1 MPEETGQGMDFRTAP
16 SSFADA
22 FASGGASGAEETRKS
37 HIIDELIAE
46 RATKLSRQALWPIL
60 RPILYRLFHY
70 RQAVGMADDIAAL
83 SGHGAMAYLSALLSL
98 DISVAGVENIPKS
111 GGFILAPTHPTGIAD
126 GIAVFDLLK
135 NIRPDMAIFANRD
148 ALRVAPGFKDIII
161 PVEWR
166 QGEKSHAKSRDTL
179 EMTARAFHS
188 KKAIVLFPSG
198 RIAFWNDGRLT
209 ERPWQTSIVSL
220 TRRYKFP
227 IVPAR
232 ITARNSGLFYFLS
245 KYSTELRDMT
255 VFHELLNK
263 TGRAFSITVGC
274 AIPATALAGDAGDV
288 ARRLQAHAVE
298 TLAAGPNAEFD
309 ALSPQSPKAEPMPFP
324 LA

>member
-1 MPEETGQGMDFRTAP
+1 MDFRTAP

-22 FASGGASGAEETRKS
+22 FANGAASGVEICREE
-37 HIIDELIAE
+37 HIVDQLIAE
-46 RATKLSRQALWPIL
+46 RATRLSRNPLWPFL
-60 RPILYRLFHY
+60 RPVLYRLFHY
-70 RQAVGMADDIAAL
+70 RQAVAMADDIAPL
-83 SGHGAMAYLSALLSL
+83 SGHAAMAYISALLSL
-98 DISVAGVENIPKS
+98 DISVSGKDNIPPS

-135 NIRPDMAIFANRD
+135 GIRPDMAIFANRD
-148 ALRVAPGFKDIII
+148 ALRAAPGFGDLII

-179 EMTARAFHS
+179 EMTARAFLS

-198 RIAFWNDGRLT
+198 RIAYWHEGHLT
-209 ERPWQTSIVSL
+209 ERPWQASVVSL
-220 TRRYKFP
+220 ARRYDFP
-227 IVPAR
+227 VVPAR

-263 TGRAFSITVGC
+263 TGRAFSIIIGRQ
-274 AIPATALAGDAGDV
+274 IPATALAGDANEV
-288 ARRLQAHAVE
+288 ARQLQHHAVE
-298 TLAAGPNAEFD
+298 RLAADPD
-309 ALSPQSPKAEPMPFP
+309 AVFEPAPSMRRKGT
-324 LA
+324 

>member
-1 MPEETGQGMDFRTAP
+1 
-16 SSFADA
+16 
-22 FASGGASGAEETRKS
+22 
-37 HIIDELIAE
+37 
-46 RATKLSRQALWPIL
+46 
-60 RPILYRLFHY
+60 
-70 RQAVGMADDIAAL
+70 MADDIAAL
-83 SGHGAMAYLSALLSL
+83 SGHGAMAYISALLSL
-98 DISVAGVENIPKS
+98 DINVTGLENIPKA

-135 NIRPDMAIFANRD
+135 EIRPDMAIFANRD
-148 ALRVAPGFKDIII
+148 ALRVARGFKDIII

-179 EMTARAFHS
+179 EMTARAFLS

-198 RIAFWNDGRLT
+198 RIAYWNDGRLT
-209 ERPWQTSIVSL
+209 ERPWQTSVVSL
-220 TRRYKFP
+220 ARRYDFP

-232 ITARNSGLFYFLS
+232 ITARNSGLFYLLS

-263 TGRAFSITVGC
+263 TGRAFSITIGRQ
-274 AIPATALAGDAGDV
+274 IPAAALGGDANEM

-298 TLAAGPNAEFD
+298 KLALDADAQFEPRSAAFAESWT
-309 ALSPQSPKAEPMPFP
+309 APVP

>member
-1 MPEETGQGMDFRTAP
+1 MDFRTAP

-22 FASGGASGAEETRKS
+22 FASGSVNADEGGRKP

-46 RATKLSRQALWPIL
+46 RATKLSQHALWPLL
-60 RPILYRLFHY
+60 RAVLYRLFHY
-70 RQAVGMADDIAAL
+70 RQAVEMADDIAAL

-98 DISVAGVENIPKS
+98 DISVAGVENIPRS

-126 GIAVFDLLK
+126 GIAVFDVLK
-135 NIRPDMAIFANRD
+135 DIRPDMAIFANRD

-179 EMTARAFHS
+179 EMTARAFLS
-188 KKAIVLFPSG
+188 KRAVVLFPSG
-198 RIAFWNDGRLT
+198 RIAYWNEGHLT
-209 ERPWQTSIVSL
+209 ERPWQASVVSL
-220 TRRYKFP
+220 ARRYDFP

-263 TGRAFSITVGC
+263 TGRAFSITIGRE
-274 AIPATALAGDAGDV
+274 IPAAALAGDANDV
-288 ARRLQAHAVE
+288 ARRLQAHAME
-298 TLAAGPNAEFD
+298 TLAVDPNAGFD
-309 ALSPQSPKAEPMPFP
+309 PASRQSRNVKP
-324 LA
+324 LAVPLA